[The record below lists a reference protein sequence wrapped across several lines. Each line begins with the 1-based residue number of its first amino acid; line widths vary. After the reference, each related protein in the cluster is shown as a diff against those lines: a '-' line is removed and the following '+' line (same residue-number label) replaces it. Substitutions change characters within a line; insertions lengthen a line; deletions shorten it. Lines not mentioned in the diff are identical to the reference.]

1 MEDVYN
7 FYLNVAIERKDIS
20 RVNDILD
27 NALNLDINQLC
38 ANKNIPLLFL
48 AIEQKCPEICEI
60 LCKRGANM
68 GPFSELNITPLGYLL
83 SNTNSG
89 FQNLDYLNLRT
100 ILILLRYG
108 ANPDF
113 TESGMLTSREMLDI
127 IGYKIQNGYLVTNS
141 SKIEQMDVEM
151 PSTGDNLMIIDNEIE
166 LQDDINDYIFTN
178 LDFDDGIEFKDS
190 VESIITID

>member
-1 MEDVYN
+1 MDEVYK
-7 FYLNVAIERKDIS
+7 FYLNVAIEKKDIN

-27 NALNLDINQLC
+27 NVQDLDVNQISEQ
-38 ANKNIPLLFL
+38 KNIPLLFL
-48 AIEQKCPEICEI
+48 AIEQQCPEICEL
-60 LCKRGANM
+60 LCKKGANL

-83 SNTNSG
+83 SKTNSG
-89 FQNLDYLNLRT
+89 FQKLDYINLRI

-141 SKIEQMDVEM
+141 SKIEQMDDGM
-151 PSTGDNLMIIDNEIE
+151 YSDGDNLMIIDNTIE
-166 LQDDINDYIFTN
+166 LQDDIYDYVFTN
-178 LDFDDGIEFKDS
+178 LDLDEGLEFKDS
-190 VESIITID
+190 VESTIIID

>member
-20 RVNDILD
+20 RINEILD
-27 NALNLDINQLC
+27 NAPNLDVNQLC

-48 AIEQKCPEICEI
+48 AIEQQSPEICEI
-60 LCKRGANM
+60 LCKRGANL
-68 GPFSELNITPLGYLL
+68 GPFTELNVTPLGYLL
-83 SNTNSG
+83 SKTHSG
-89 FQNLDYLNLRT
+89 FQNLDYINLRT

-141 SKIEQMDVEM
+141 SKMEHMDVETQ
-151 PSTGDNLMIIDNEIE
+151 SNCDNLMIIDNTIE
-166 LQDDINDYIFTN
+166 LQDDIYDYVFTN
-178 LDFDDGIEFKDS
+178 EDDGIEFKDS
-190 VESIITID
+190 VESTIQID

>member
-1 MEDVYN
+1 MEEVYN
-7 FYLNVAIERKDIS
+7 FYINVAIEKKDIS
-20 RVNDILD
+20 RVTDIL
-27 NALNLDINQLC
+27 NHAPNLDVNQLC
-38 ANKNIPLLFL
+38 GHKNIPLLFL
-48 AIEQKCPEICEI
+48 AIEQQCPEICEL

-68 GPFSELNITPLGYLL
+68 GPFSELNVTPLGYLL
-83 SNTNSG
+83 SKTNSG

-141 SKIEQMDVEM
+141 SKIERMDVEI
-151 PSTGDNLMIIDNEIE
+151 SSSGDNLMIIDNEIE